1 MINYLLFVAL
11 PYVAIVLFL
20 VGTIYRY
27 TNRGFSVSSYSSQF
41 LEGKQLFWGSQPFH
55 WGILVIFFGHLIA
68 FLIPRAIIA
77 WNGDPVRLL
86 VLEGASFAFALSAL
100 WGLILLIRRRITNKR
115 IQMVTSKMDIVVYLI
130 LFTQI
135 LSGILVAYTARWGS
149 SWFAAVL
156 TPYLTSIFAF
166 NPEIGA
172 VSAMPWLIQFH
183 IASAFVLIGI
193 IPFTRFM
200 HVFVAPVDYL
210 WRNYQLVIWNWDK
223 KEIRNPKNGTR
234 ERHAPKNN

>member
-11 PYVAIVLFL
+11 PYVALILFL

-41 LEGKQLFWGSQPFH
+41 LEGKKLFWGSQPFH
-55 WGILVIFFGHLIA
+55 WGMLVLFFGHLIA

-86 VLEGASFAFALSAL
+86 ILEASSFAFGLSAIL
-100 WGLILLIRRRITNKR
+100 GLILFIRRRIVSPR
-115 IQMVTSKMDIVVYLI
+115 LHVVTTKMDMVVYAL
-130 LFTQI
+130 LFIQ
-135 LSGILVAYTARWGS
+135 LVTGLTVAFTARWGS

-156 TPYLTSIFAF
+156 SPYLMSIFAF

-172 VSAMPWLIQFH
+172 VSAMPWIVQLH
-183 IASAFVLIGI
+183 IAGAFAIIGI
-193 IPFTRFM
+193 VPFSRFM
-200 HVFVAPVDYL
+200 HIFVAPIDYL

-223 KEIRNPKNGTR
+223 KEIRNPRVGTR